1 MKKLFVSL
9 ASLLLA
15 AGVSAQEFDAPE
27 AQKSGLNPQPRSFL
41 SNVGLS
47 LNAGTT
53 GVGATL
59 STPLGKYFTARAGYG
74 FFPYTY
80 KHTEEWLTLD
90 VPQLLADQGYDDV
103 YVAPIQHDLD
113 IKANLN
119 VPAFHFLID
128 FSPTK
133 QGFGA
138 FHFTVGVYTG
148 NENLLRVNG
157 NTNLDRLQQSI
168 DGVRQEVNAQRPGAG
183 DIFDVDVHDYAV
195 DLGENGLYINPDGTV
210 DAYARVMPVRPYFG
224 IGWGNAIPKGRVGF
238 RFDIGAMYQGK
249 PRIISPNIDASL
261 QSELD
266 NDRDL
271 NEILGYAQF
280 FPQVSLQLTFRLLK
294 DK

>member
-1 MKKLFVSL
+1 MKKLLLSL

-15 AGVSAQEFDAPE
+15 AGVSAQEPAP
-27 AQKSGLNPQPRSFL
+27 KPQPRSFL
-41 SNVGLS
+41 STVGLS
-47 LNAGTT
+47 INAGTT

-74 FFPYTY
+74 FFPYTFKY
-80 KHTEEWLTLD
+80 TKKDWLTLD
-90 VPQLLADQGYDDV
+90 VPKLLADQGYDDV
-103 YVAPIQHDLD
+103 NVEPIEQALD

-119 VPAFHFLID
+119 VPEFHFLID

-148 NENLLRVNG
+148 NENLISVNG
-157 NTNLDRLQQSI
+157 GSNLDRLQQSI
-168 DGVRQEVNAQRPGAG
+168 DGVRREVNAQRPGAG
-183 DIFDVDVHDYAV
+183 DIFDVNVRDFAI
-195 DLGENGLYINPDGTV
+195 DLGENGLYINQDGTV
-210 DAYARVMPVRPYFG
+210 DAYARVTQRIRPYFG

-238 RFDIGAMYQGK
+238 RFDIGAMYHGK
-249 PRIISPNIDASL
+249 PQIISPNIDASL
-261 QSELD
+261 QNQLD

-280 FPQVSLQLTFRLLK
+280 YPQISLQLTFRLLK